1 VTHSAEDRMVVGVY
15 QGVTFIDQDAPVLAH
30 VLVRPNDVVL
40 RTDLRHPEGVLQVIL
55 EEDMAVADLEA
66 TPFAPAV
73 PAHVPSPI
81 HVHAQ
86 CRTQATQDIL
96 EAVADQS
103 VGQEEVAAVMT
114 SGIVD
119 QDHLEPDDMAS
130 GKISIACSELIFSRY
145 SCPYIQEEISTVQ
158 ASCIVLLSSNHQSLV
173 VESSSARNGA
183 YS

>member
-1 VTHSAEDRMVVGVY
+1 MVVGVY
-15 QGVTFIDQDAPVLAH
+15 QGVTFIDQVAPVLAH

-73 PAHVPSPI
+73 PAVPAHVPSPI

-86 CRTQATQDIL
+86 CRTQATRDIL

-119 QDHLEPDDMAS
+119 QDHPVPDDMAS

-145 SCPYIQEEISTVQ
+145 SCPYIQEVNIYGASDMYSST
-158 ASCIVLLSSNHQSLV
+158 I
-173 VESSSARNGA
+173 
-183 YS
+183 